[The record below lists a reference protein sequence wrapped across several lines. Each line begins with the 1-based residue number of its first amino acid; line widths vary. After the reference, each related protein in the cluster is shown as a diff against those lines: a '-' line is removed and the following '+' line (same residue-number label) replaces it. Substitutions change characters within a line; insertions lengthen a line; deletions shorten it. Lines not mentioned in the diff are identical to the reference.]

1 MVTLQNRYE
10 IYYILHSPSMGMWV
24 PIIAA
29 RGSFL
34 GKIQEW
40 GNPQK
45 GGKHGFGL
53 LQAGEETESEFATA
67 RVSAFTTLPA

>member
-1 MVTLQNRYE
+1 
-10 IYYILHSPSMGMWV
+10 MGMWV
-24 PIIAA
+24 SIIAA

-40 GNPQK
+40 GNPQE

-53 LQAGEETESEFATA
+53 LQAAEETESGFATA
-67 RVSAFTTLPA
+67 RVSAVTTVPA